1 MYRLKDPA
9 TWLNEATTLEK
20 PPIPTHLHL
29 FVITNGMDKH
39 FCYAITY
46 EKFQYKCFLCILNCF
61 ILHTIPCITKV
72 SNKDKDD
79 ELWAVYDNYTEKLL
93 LSVSYDNTVWFH

>member
-1 MYRLKDPA
+1 MKRAQHAAHNPTFEKWDYLDMEVAMNRLKGPP
-9 TWLNEATTLEK
+9 TWLNEATTLRK

-29 FVITNGMDKH
+29 FVIANGKDKH

-61 ILHTIPCITKV
+61 ILHTIIQQRQG
-72 SNKDKDD
+72 
-79 ELWAVYDNYTEKLL
+79 
-93 LSVSYDNTVWFH
+93 